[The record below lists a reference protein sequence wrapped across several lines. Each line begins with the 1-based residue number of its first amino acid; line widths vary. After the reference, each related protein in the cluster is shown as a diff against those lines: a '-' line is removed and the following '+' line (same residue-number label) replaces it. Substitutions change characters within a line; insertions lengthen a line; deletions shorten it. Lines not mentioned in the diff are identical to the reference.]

1 VELAPHAIAKV
12 PRRVRSPQEAQRLG
26 AKGGTRDA
34 VRDHIGPSA
43 CHPAPLDR
51 HPSCA
56 KPRLHRDP
64 PSSSSLAP
72 SEACAIIA
80 IAVESTF
87 NQRAAELI
95 IEGRLAEAQV
105 LLEAAIHKMPTDW
118 TPIRE
123 DTESLRIFFW
133 DQEEFLA
140 YDQRSWGGHFRSR
153 GRTAFS
159 GEDQRHDTGSY
170 YQ

>member
-1 VELAPHAIAKV
+1 MRPARAELASHAIAKV
-12 PRRVRSPQEAQRLG
+12 PRRVRAPQDPVSTAILR
-26 AKGGTRDA
+26 R
-34 VRDHIGPSA
+34 R
-43 CHPAPLDR
+43 PLW
-51 HPSCA
+51 P
-56 KPRLHRDP
+56 
-64 PSSSSLAP
+64 P

-87 NQRAAELI
+87 NRRAAELI

-105 LLEAAIHKMPTDW
+105 LLEAAIHEMPTDW

-133 DQEEFLA
+133 DQEEFLD
-140 YDQRSWGGHFRSR
+140 YDQRSRDRHFRSR

-159 GEDQRHDTGSY
+159 GEDQRHDTGPH